1 MATPT
6 VEITAPAP
14 SIKELEQAM
23 IAAHNAG
30 DENSASILA
39 NEINKLQSTSKFQFS
54 ATETAKNLGPSIVKE
69 AKNLV
74 GAITQPLETAKSL
87 GNLSL
92 GVIEKAIPGKTY
104 PHEKYANAM
113 GDYFANRYG
122 SKDAFLS
129 ELQNNPASVLSDLST
144 IVTGGATT
152 AAKVASLSK
161 VGAKAVP
168 TLEKVAQ
175 VGTAI
180 DPLNL
185 AANTATYGVTKAIPN
200 TIAPMMYES
209 AAKWSTK
216 LGPEERAAITETAL
230 KNQIPLNYEGL
241 GKVQSKLGQL
251 GDKMDN
257 LIANATDQNIKI
269 PATKV
274 LESLKDVKK
283 ASGGFKIEAAQDIK
297 EINDIEQ
304 RFKTYLKQNKITS
317 VTPQQLQDFKS
328 DAYKRI
334 DFGRSPEKPS
344 IAKEQ
349 AYRSMAESART
360 SLEGFMPEL
369 RDINAQYGA
378 LKELQPNLQK
388 AVGRIENRD
397 ILGLGT
403 GVKTGT
409 GAAVG
414 GIPGALVG
422 FGQSLLEA
430 PTVKSKA
437 ALNLYKKQQQGL
449 GMFLDNNARNA
460 LARQLIEK
468 QFEINSQYPGLLS
481 Q

>member
-6 VEITAPAP
+6 VEVTAPAP

-39 NEINKLQSTSKFQFS
+39 NEIDKLQSASKFQFS
-54 ATETAKNLGPSIVKE
+54 AKETAKNLGPSIVKE

-92 GVIEKAIPGKTY
+92 GVLEKAIPGKTY
-104 PHEKYANAM
+104 PHEKYADAM
-113 GDYFANRYG
+113 GEYFSNIYG

-144 IVTGGATT
+144 VVTGGATT

-161 VGAKAVP
+161 LGAKTVP

-185 AANTATYGVTKAIPN
+185 AANTAMYGATKAIP
-200 TIAPMMYES
+200 TTVAPKLYES
-209 AAKWSTK
+209 AAKWSTTLK
-216 LGPEERAAITETAL
+216 PEERAAITETAL
-230 KNQIPLNYEGL
+230 KNQIPLSYEGL
-241 GKVQSKLGQL
+241 GKVQSKLGEL
-251 GDKMDN
+251 GNKMDN

-283 ASGGFKIEAAQDIK
+283 TSGGFKIEAAQDIK

-317 VTPQQLQDFKS
+317 VTPQQLQEFKA

-334 DFGRSPEKPS
+334 DFGRAPEKPS

-349 AYRSMAESART
+349 AYRSMANVAKT
-360 SLEGFMPEL
+360 SLEGFIPEL
-369 RDINAQYGA
+369 KSINTQYGA
-378 LKELQPNLQK
+378 LRELQPNLQR

-397 ILGLGT
+397 LFSLGGAA
-403 GVKTGT
+403 KTGA
-409 GAAVG
+409 GAAIG
-414 GIPGALVG
+414 GIPGAGLG
-422 FGQSLLEA
+422 FAQSLLEA
-430 PTVKSKA
+430 PTIKSKA
-437 ALNLYKKQQQGL
+437 ALNLYKKQNQGL
-449 GMFLDNNARNA
+449 GMFLDNSARNA